1 MCRLI
6 LRYCDVFSYNAQ
18 KYYSKSSNQLF
29 HSVVRIEEKDVE
41 IYYYV
46 HDKSNG
52 YMQENRTYYVS
63 FLDIIKKLSHLYV
76 KQIIKRRSTLMFSDL
91 YK

>member
-1 MCRLI
+1 M
-6 LRYCDVFSYNAQ
+6 VS
-18 KYYSKSSNQLF
+18 
-29 HSVVRIEEKDVE
+29 IEEKDVE
-41 IYYYV
+41 IYFYV

-63 FLDIIKKLSHLYV
+63 FLDIVKKLSCPYV
-76 KQIIKRRSTLMFSDL
+76 KQIMKRRSTLMFSDL